1 MFRFQII
8 PPPYQPSELTKHL
21 GKAHSVK
28 WIVTAFY
35 AAELSLGRLGG
46 EA

>member
-8 PPPYQPSELTKHL
+8 PPPYQPSKSTKHL
-21 GKAHSVK
+21 GKAHSVE
-28 WIVTAFY
+28 WMVTAFY
-35 AAELSLGRLGG
+35 ATELSLDQLGG